1 MYKHILIA
9 TDGSPL
15 ATRALEH
22 ARGLAKRENAQV
34 TVVTVTEP
42 WSPLEMAKEARENR
56 WSDPIRQ
63 FEALASAA
71 AKRILDV
78 AVERGK
84 AHGVACDRIHLQD
97 QHPAEGII
105 AAAKDKGCDLI
116 VMASHGRR
124 GAARLLL
131 GSQAYEVLANSS
143 VPVLIAR

>member
-1 MYKHILIA
+1 VYKHVLIA
-9 TDGSPL
+9 TDGSTL
-15 ATRALEH
+15 ATKALEH
-22 ARGLAKRENAQV
+22 GLDLAKRDNAQV

-56 WSDPIRQ
+56 WSDPIQQ
-63 FEALASAA
+63 FEALAAA
-71 AKRILDV
+71 TAKRILDD
-78 AVERGK
+78 AVERGR
-84 AHGVACDRIHLQD
+84 AHGVACDRIHVKD
-97 QHPAEGII
+97 QRPAEGII

-143 VPVLIAR
+143 VPVLIVR

>member
-1 MYKHILIA
+1 MYQHILIA

-22 ARGLAKRENAQV
+22 GLGLAKRENAQV